1 MLVKANPIS
10 RKTAIRKK
18 KKKKRTFT
26 SEKPCYERDLE
37 RSSPWEMQ
45 FKAKMPILL
54 GKIGAL
60 EVHWSEKTQFLEKVL
75 NLFLL

>member
-1 MLVKANPIS
+1 VLVKANPIS

-37 RSSPWEMQ
+37 RSSPRDKVNDM
-45 FKAKMPILL
+45 KRA
-54 GKIGAL
+54 GKCSSKPRCPYSWAR
-60 EVHWSEKTQFLEKVL
+60 
-75 NLFLL
+75 